1 MNQEL
6 PDIKA
11 GFRKSRGTRDQIAN
25 ILWIREKAT
34 KFQKNICFVDYA
46 KAFNYVDRNKL
57 WKILKEMGIPDYLPA
72 FCETCMRV
80 KKQQLE
86 LDIEQ
91 QTGSKFRKEYIKTV
105 YCHQYLSSMQSTP
118 CEMLG
123 WMNHKLES
131 RLLVEYQ
138 HFTYADDT
146 TLRPESK
153 KELESL
159 LMKVKE
165 DNEKLKIQHSRNLR
179 PWHLVPSLHGKQKD
193 KKWKQ

>member
-1 MNQEL
+1 ME
-6 PDIKA
+6 
-11 GFRKSRGTRDQIAN
+11 
-25 ILWIREKAT
+25 
-34 KFQKNICFVDYA
+34 QKI
-46 KAFNYVDRNKL
+46 
-57 WKILKEMGIPDYLPA
+57 
-72 FCETCMRV
+72 
-80 KKQQLE
+80 
-86 LDIEQ
+86 
-91 QTGSKFRKEYIKTV
+91 GSKLVEYVKAV
-105 YCHQYLSSMQSTP
+105 CCHPAYLTSFQSTS

-165 DNEKLKIQHSRNLR
+165 DKSWLKTQHS
-179 PWHLVPSLHGKQKD
+179 
-193 KKWKQ
+193 

>member
-1 MNQEL
+1 
-6 PDIKA
+6 
-11 GFRKSRGTRDQIAN
+11 
-25 ILWIREKAT
+25 
-34 KFQKNICFVDYA
+34 
-46 KAFNYVDRNKL
+46 
-57 WKILKEMGIPDYLPA
+57 
-72 FCETCMRV
+72 
-80 KKQQLE
+80 
-86 LDIEQ
+86 
-91 QTGSKFRKEYIKTV
+91 
-105 YCHQYLSSMQSTP
+105 
-118 CEMLG
+118 MLG

-179 PWHLVPSLHGKQKD
+179 PWHLVPSLHGKQKE